1 MYRNRNLYIVL
12 FAAAII
18 GLFIIQYQYLRIGLN
33 LARVQ
38 FGQNIALSSEVI
50 TEDLSTENQLSFL
63 VLQSL
68 KKDDSFF
75 KLSVDS
81 IQEASR
87 HFLYD
92 FIQSR
97 LVANG
102 IEKEFDY
109 SLYTKDSAYYLDSP
123 VKLKSDPSIVRYPIE
138 LKGYLPLALNKQ
150 LFLELH
156 FKDLNQYFLSQL
168 NGMVIPSLVFIVIII
183 LVIVWIMKSYLSQR
197 SLIISTNEFI
207 NNFTHELK
215 TPVFSIGLASGILE
229 KDLEGKHKPIFDII
243 KLQIGR
249 LRKHIDKILELSMI
263 ESKKQLFQMQQLD
276 FRPLLVKL
284 CEEYKTLVALEDI
297 EFSFKIEEGEFKLYG
312 VGSHLE
318 NAILNLLDNSKK
330 YSNNPKFS
338 LSAQKDG
345 KYLTIKVTDNGK
357 GIDKKDIQRIF
368 KKYVRIIPENM
379 QTISGYGLGLSYVQE
394 VLKRHKGK
402 VEINSEVDRGTE
414 VIIKLPLLNE

>member
-38 FGQNIALSSEVI
+38 FGENIALSSEVI

-87 HFLYD
+87 HFLSD

-109 SLYTKDSAYYLDSP
+109 SLFTKDSTYYLESP
-123 VKLKSDPSIVRYPIE
+123 VKLKPDPTIVRYPIE

-150 LFLELH
+150 LILELH
-156 FKDLNQYFLSQL
+156 FKDLNRYFLSQL

-183 LVIVWIMKSYLSQR
+183 LVIIWIMKSYLSQR

-215 TPVFSIGLASGILE
+215 TPVFSISLASGILE
-229 KDLEGKHKPIFDII
+229 KDIEAKHKPVFSII
-243 KLQIGR
+243 KLQVER
-249 LRKHIDKILELSMI
+249 LRRHIDKILELSMI
-263 ESKKQLFQMQQLD
+263 ESKKQLFQMEQLD
-276 FRPLLVKL
+276 FRPLLVKV
-284 CEEYKTLVALEDI
+284 CEEYKALVQLEEV
-297 EFSFKIEEGEFKLYG
+297 EFNFTIEEAEFKLKG

-330 YSNNPKFS
+330 YSNNPEIR
-338 LSAQKDG
+338 LSAQKEG
-345 KYLTIKVTDNGK
+345 KHLTIKINDNGW
-357 GIDKKDIQRIF
+357 GINPKDVQRIF
-368 KKYVRIIPENM
+368 KKYVRVIPDNM
-379 QTISGYGLGLSYVQE
+379 QNVSGYGLGLSYVQE

-402 VEINSEVDRGTE
+402 IEVNSEVGRGTD
-414 VIIKLPLLNE
+414 VIIKLPLINE